1 MSGFLTE
8 GIISVSP
15 KHAIK
20 LQYEL
25 GNKEETVLWESIKE
39 THALQTSFNA
49 EGGIIDQKLLKLE
62 QYTIRHLAD
71 DFIGREGIDVR
82 EGVFEEVKLDKQC
95 PHCGKHAIKRFSQ
108 GISEPSAV
116 PVMPMYIC
124 MECKGQSYF
133 LTDEYLDVLIKKHKD
148 MFESAELEELSKN
161 EQTFIKEVKEY
172 IIRVFAAKK
181 VLNIK

>member
-1 MSGFLTE
+1 MVFVSA
-8 GIISVSP
+8 GIISISP
-15 KHAIK
+15 KRVIK
-20 LQYEL
+20 LQYNIE
-25 GNKEETVLWESIKE
+25 NKEETILWEHIKE

-62 QYTIRHLAD
+62 QYAVRDLAD
-71 DFIGREGIDVR
+71 DFIERNGIDVR
-82 EGVFEEVKLDKQC
+82 EGVFEEVKLDKPC
-95 PHCGKHAIKRFSQ
+95 PHCGKHAIKRYSQ
-108 GISEPSAV
+108 DISEPSAV

-133 LTDEYLDVLIKKHKD
+133 LTDEYLDILIKKHKN
-148 MFESAELEELSKN
+148 MFEHGELEELSKN

-181 VLNIK
+181 ILNIK